1 MKSIESLLSEFEE
14 KSKDAVSDN
23 RPIWEGTDEDDMYAV
38 DIHVWRKPGM
48 GNSLQTIAGNDLSI
62 MTALTSL
69 FQTLMDKEILDEK
82 TLSEM
87 VIMAGKGHRGEI

>member
-23 RPIWEGTDEDDMYAV
+23 IPIWEGTDEDDMYAV

-82 TLSEM
+82 TLLEM
-87 VIMAGKGHRGEI
+87 VMMAGKGHRGEI

>member
-82 TLSEM
+82 TLLEM
-87 VIMAGKGHRGEI
+87 VMMAGKGHRGEI